1 LEKPLVPFSPV
12 KVKATVVDVEDGF
25 VVIVRLDIWVL
36 VMFPLIAR
44 STVSPL
50 PMVAVMVVAD
60 GVEEGLGVPVG
71 VCVGVGLAVGM
82 AVGWVVG

>member
-1 LEKPLVPFSPV
+1 MVPFSPV

-36 VMFPLIAR
+36 VMFPLIAM

-50 PMVAVMVVAD
+50 PMVAFMVVAD